1 MKETVITIR
10 RKKIEL
16 VTFLICIAV
25 ALGLNVY
32 AIVRYDTPW
41 SELYTELLWVVVWGC
56 GIYVL
61 WSLGRLAFWGVYRLF
76 RKRPG
81 TVGRI

>member
-1 MKETVITIR
+1 MMKETVITIR

-41 SELYTELLWVVVWGC
+41 SELYTE
-56 GIYVL
+56 
-61 WSLGRLAFWGVYRLF
+61 
-76 RKRPG
+76 
-81 TVGRI
+81 